1 MVLIGGKQK
10 LVPSLED
17 SYATCKEITRAAS
30 TSFMRSFRHLPDEK
44 RNAVYALYAFCRRV
58 DDIAD
63 GDWLPDLSILDPE
76 HIEELNDKS
85 EDRSILLS
93 VDKQS
98 EASNPE
104 PDHSLK
110 LRGLLYYRE
119 MLTKASQG
127 KDTNDPIFIALK
139 DVFAKFPIR
148 LNDLQQ
154 LIDGMEDD
162 LYPTNYCSFEDMRG
176 YCYKVASTVGLALIE
191 IYGYENPD
199 AREHAEE
206 MGIFLQMVNILRD
219 IQEDLEHGRVYLP
232 RDELSLFGISQAD
245 LSDPSLPSTA
255 NWKGFMRHYIS
266 RVRTH
271 QKNAMR
277 LLPLISLDSRS
288 SPSVMAS
295 VYGEILAEAERRNGD
310 VLSRRLSLGFF
321 RKVGFALS
329 TLGVW
334 SIGRDY

>member
-63 GDWLPDLSILDPE
+63 GDWLPDLSILAPE

-110 LRGLLYYRE
+110 LRGLVYYRE

-191 IYGYENPD
+191 IYGYE
-199 AREHAEE
+199 
-206 MGIFLQMVNILRD
+206 
-219 IQEDLEHGRVYLP
+219 
-232 RDELSLFGISQAD
+232 LSLIHISE
-245 LSDPSLPSTA
+245 PT
-255 NWKGFMRHYIS
+255 
-266 RVRTH
+266 
-271 QKNAMR
+271 R
-277 LLPLISLDSRS
+277 L
-288 SPSVMAS
+288 
-295 VYGEILAEAERRNGD
+295 
-310 VLSRRLSLGFF
+310 
-321 RKVGFALS
+321 
-329 TLGVW
+329 
-334 SIGRDY
+334 